1 MDQKKILIVEDEPDI
16 REALR
21 DKLEREG
28 FLVVVAEDGLQGLD
42 LAEKESPD
50 LILLDI
56 VLPKLD
62 GLTMTERMRK
72 TDWGKNMK
80 IILLTNLSDVNT
92 VAAAQSRN
100 VFDYLVKADWEIN
113 DVIQKVK
120 VQLGVTDSA

>member
-1 MDQKKILIVEDEPDI
+1 MAQKILIVEDEQDI

-28 FLVVVAEDGLQGLD
+28 FSVVMAEDGLQGLD
-42 LAEKESPD
+42 VAERESPD

-72 TDWGKNMK
+72 TEWGKDIK

-113 DVIQKVK
+113 DVIAKVK
-120 VQLGVTDSA
+120 AQLSDNAS